1 MPPQPR
7 TAAVPRRARARRDKL
22 MPVRSWVQRTI
33 PGMAGVTRRGVE
45 DAGVGV
51 PGVCNFVDART
62 KWIDGALRQAL
73 DEGFTQVVCLAAGY
87 DTRAYRFAR
96 RGVKFFELDLPAA
109 SQRKQWLVKACLPGY
124 DTLPR
129 PVYVGADL
137 GRVTVGDA
145 LAGTGFDASRPT
157 LFTCE
162 GLIYY
167 LPEAAVATLLTSVAD
182 VAAPGSRLLFDFLH
196 ADAVD
201 GSAFYPGYHA
211 CAESVAGKGE
221 AFVSGLQPG
230 EDELAGYL
238 ALLSWRLHRLVSPRQ
253 MAAKELPHEQWS
265 DEIPPIL
272 AFYSY
277 CEMEKPAVAAAAP
290 AGASV
295 AAPASVKQQPEP
307 ACLQRDGSLIQAA
320 PDADL
325 PGSP

>member
-1 MPPQPR
+1 M
-7 TAAVPRRARARRDKL
+7 
-22 MPVRSWVQRTI
+22 
-33 PGMAGVTRRGVE
+33 
-45 DAGVGV
+45 
-51 PGVCNFVDART
+51 
-62 KWIDGALRQAL
+62 
-73 DEGFTQVVCLAAGY
+73 
-87 DTRAYRFAR
+87 
-96 RGVKFFELDLPAA
+96 
-109 SQRKQWLVKACLPGY
+109 
-124 DTLPR
+124 
-129 PVYVGADL
+129 
-137 GRVTVGDA
+137 
-145 LAGTGFDASRPT
+145 
-157 LFTCE
+157 
-162 GLIYY
+162 
-167 LPEAAVATLLTSVAD
+167 
-182 VAAPGSRLLFDFLH
+182 
-196 ADAVD
+196 D